1 MEDFTVVAESLLNT
15 GDTAWILMSTALVMI
30 MTLPGL
36 ALFYGGMSKKKNV
49 LNTMFLSLVGYAIA
63 CLIWVIYGYQFTFGA
78 TIGGFIGAPTNFFLS
93 GISIEMLHPDSTI
106 PELLYVVFQATFAA
120 ITVALI
126 SGAVVGRMK
135 AKAWIV
141 FVALWVTL
149 VYVPIAHWVWGGGW
163 LYQLGALD
171 FAGGAVVHLN
181 SGISA
186 LALILVLGPR
196 KDRRLLPHHLGY
208 SVIGAALLWF
218 GWFGFN
224 AGSALGANGLAANA
238 FITTNTATA
247 TAMIVWIL
255 VDIWKTGKPTILG
268 AITGAVAGLV
278 AITPAAGYVDVP
290 ASIVIGA
297 TTVFVSYFA
306 ISYLKPKLGYDDAL
320 DAFGVHGMSGTWGA
334 ILTGVFAAPAINGA
348 TGLLYGNPSQL
359 GIQIISIVAVA
370 VYAFIVTYIIAQV
383 LDKTMGIRVDEQTE
397 IEGLDANEHEELGYR
412 I

>member
-1 MEDFTVVAESLLNT
+1 MVAESLLNT

-36 ALFYGGMSKKKNV
+36 ALFYGGMSKNKNV
-49 LNTMFLSLVGYAIA
+49 LNTMFLSLTGFAIA
-63 CLIWVIYGYQFTFGA
+63 SVIWIAYGYQFTFGS
-78 TIGGFIGAPTNFFLS
+78 TIGGFIGAPTNFLLT
-93 GISIEMLHPDSTI
+93 GISLDMLHVDTTI

-135 AKAWIV
+135 AKAWMV
-141 FVALWVTL
+141 FVALWLTL

-163 LYQLGALD
+163 LFNLGALD

-181 SGISA
+181 SGIAA
-186 LALILVLGPR
+186 LALITVLGPR
-196 KDRRLLPHHLGY
+196 KDRRLLPHNLGY
-208 SVIGAALLWF
+208 AVIGAALLWF

-238 FITTNTATA
+238 FITTNTAA
-247 TAMIVWIL
+247 AMAMIAWIL
-255 VDIWKTGKPTILG
+255 LDIWKTGKPTILG

-278 AITPAAGYVDVP
+278 AITPAAGFVDVP
-290 ASIVIGA
+290 ASLIIGF
-297 TTVFVSYFA
+297 TTVFVSYFG

-320 DAFGVHGMSGTWGA
+320 DAFGVHGLSGTWGA
-334 ILTGVFAAPAINGA
+334 ILTGVFACPAINEA
-348 TGLLYGNPSQL
+348 AGLLYGNPNQL
-359 GIQIISIVAVA
+359 VIQIISIVAVA
-370 VYAFIVTYIIAQV
+370 LYSFIVTYIIAQV

-397 IEGLDANEHEELGYR
+397 IEGLDANEHEEVGYR

>member
-1 MEDFTVVAESLLNT
+1 MVAESLLNT

-36 ALFYGGMSKKKNV
+36 ALFYGGMSKNKNV
-49 LNTMFLSLVGYAIA
+49 LNTMFLSLTCFAIA
-63 CLIWVIYGYQFTFGA
+63 SVIWIAYGYQFTFGS
-78 TIGGFIGAPTNFFLS
+78 TIGGFIGAPTNFLLT
-93 GISIEMLHPDSTI
+93 GISLDMLHVDTTI

-135 AKAWIV
+135 AKAWMV
-141 FVALWVTL
+141 FVALWLTL

-163 LYQLGALD
+163 LFNLGALD

-181 SGISA
+181 SGIAA
-186 LALILVLGPR
+186 LALITVLGPR

-208 SVIGAALLWF
+208 AVIGAALLWF

-238 FITTNTATA
+238 FITTNTAA
-247 TAMIVWIL
+247 AMAMIAWIL
-255 VDIWKTGKPTILG
+255 LDIWKTGKPTILG

-278 AITPAAGYVDVP
+278 AITPAAGFVDVP
-290 ASIVIGA
+290 ASLIIGF
-297 TTVFVSYFA
+297 TTVFVSYFG

-320 DAFGVHGMSGTWGA
+320 DAFGVHGLSGTWGA
-334 ILTGVFAAPAINGA
+334 ILTGVFACPAINEA
-348 TGLLYGNPSQL
+348 AGLLYGNPNQL
-359 GIQIISIVAVA
+359 VIQIISIVAVA
-370 VYAFIVTYIIAQV
+370 LYSFIVTYIIAQV

-397 IEGLDANEHEELGYR
+397 IEGLDANEHEEVGYR

>member
-1 MEDFTVVAESLLNT
+1 MVAESLLNT

-36 ALFYGGMSKKKNV
+36 ALFYGGMSKNKNV
-49 LNTMFLSLVGYAIA
+49 LNTMFLSLTGFAIA
-63 CLIWVIYGYQFTFGA
+63 SVIWIAYGYQFTFGS
-78 TIGGFIGAPTNFFLS
+78 TIGGFIGAPTNFLLT
-93 GISIEMLHPDSTI
+93 GISLDMLHVDTTI

-135 AKAWIV
+135 AKAWMV
-141 FVALWVTL
+141 FVALWLTL
-149 VYVPIAHWVWGGGW
+149 VYVPIAHWVWGGGC
-163 LYQLGALD
+163 LFNLGALD

-181 SGISA
+181 SGIAA
-186 LALILVLGPR
+186 LALITVLGPR

-208 SVIGAALLWF
+208 AVIGAALLWF

-238 FITTNTATA
+238 FITTNTAA
-247 TAMIVWIL
+247 AMAMIAWIL
-255 VDIWKTGKPTILG
+255 LDIWKTGKPTILG

-278 AITPAAGYVDVP
+278 AITPAAGFVDVP
-290 ASIVIGA
+290 ASLIIGF
-297 TTVFVSYFA
+297 TTVFVSYFG

-320 DAFGVHGMSGTWGA
+320 DAFGVHGLSGTWGA
-334 ILTGVFAAPAINGA
+334 ILTGVFACPAINEA
-348 TGLLYGNPSQL
+348 AGLLYGNPNQL
-359 GIQIISIVAVA
+359 VIQIISIVAVA
-370 VYAFIVTYIIAQV
+370 LYSFIVTYIIAQV

-397 IEGLDANEHEELGYR
+397 IEGLDANEHEEVGYR

>member
-1 MEDFTVVAESLLNT
+1 MVAESLLNT

-36 ALFYGGMSKKKNV
+36 ALFYGGMSKNKNV
-49 LNTMFLSLVGYAIA
+49 LNTMFLSLTGFAIA
-63 CLIWVIYGYQFTFGA
+63 SVIWIAYGYQFTFGS

-93 GISIEMLHPDSTI
+93 GISLDMLHVDTTI

-135 AKAWIV
+135 AKAWMA
-141 FVALWVTL
+141 FVALWLTL

-181 SGISA
+181 SGIAA
-186 LALILVLGPR
+186 LALITVLGPR

-247 TAMIVWIL
+247 MAMIAWIL
-255 VDIWKTGKPTILG
+255 LDIWKTGKPTILG

-278 AITPAAGYVDVP
+278 AITPAAGFVDVLG
-290 ASIVIGA
+290 SLVIGF
-297 TTVFVSYFA
+297 TTVFVSYFG

-320 DAFGVHGMSGTWGA
+320 DAFGVHGLSGTWGA
-334 ILTGVFAAPAINGA
+334 ILTGIFACPAINEA
-348 TGLLYGNPSQL
+348 AGLLYGNPNQL
-359 GIQIISIVAVA
+359 VIQIISIVAVA
-370 VYAFIVTYIIAQV
+370 LYSFIVTYIIAQV

-397 IEGLDANEHEELGYR
+397 IEGLDANEHEEVGYR

>member
-1 MEDFTVVAESLLNT
+1 MVAESLLNT

-36 ALFYGGMSKKKNV
+36 ALFYGGMSKNKNV
-49 LNTMFLSLVGYAIA
+49 LNTMFLSLTGFAIA
-63 CLIWVIYGYQFTFGA
+63 SVIWIAYGYQFTFGS
-78 TIGGFIGAPTNFFLS
+78 TIGGFIGAPTNFLLT
-93 GISIEMLHPDSTI
+93 GISLDMLHVDTTI

-135 AKAWIV
+135 AKAWMV
-141 FVALWVTL
+141 FVALWLTL
-149 VYVPIAHWVWGGGW
+149 VYVPIAHWVWGEGW
-163 LYQLGALD
+163 LFNLGALD

-181 SGISA
+181 SGIAA
-186 LALILVLGPR
+186 LALITVLGPR

-208 SVIGAALLWF
+208 AVIGAALLWF

-238 FITTNTATA
+238 FITTNTAA
-247 TAMIVWIL
+247 AMAMIAWIL
-255 VDIWKTGKPTILG
+255 LDIWKTGKPTILG

-278 AITPAAGYVDVP
+278 AITPAAGFVDVP
-290 ASIVIGA
+290 ASLIIGF
-297 TTVFVSYFA
+297 TTVFVSYFG

-320 DAFGVHGMSGTWGA
+320 DAFGVHGLSGTWGA
-334 ILTGVFAAPAINGA
+334 ILTGVFACPAINEA
-348 TGLLYGNPSQL
+348 AGLLYGNPNQL
-359 GIQIISIVAVA
+359 VIQIISIVAVA
-370 VYAFIVTYIIAQV
+370 LYSFIVTYIIAQV

-397 IEGLDANEHEELGYR
+397 IEGLDANEHEEVGYR

>member
-1 MEDFTVVAESLLNT
+1 MVAESLLNT

-36 ALFYGGMSKKKNV
+36 ALFYGGMSKNKNV
-49 LNTMFLSLVGYAIA
+49 LNTMFLSLTGFAIA
-63 CLIWVIYGYQFTFGA
+63 SVIWIAYGYQFTFGS
-78 TIGGFIGAPTNFFLS
+78 TIGGFIGAPTNFLLT
-93 GISIEMLHPDSTI
+93 GISLDMLHVDTTI

-135 AKAWIV
+135 AKAWMV
-141 FVALWVTL
+141 FVALWLTL

-163 LYQLGALD
+163 LFNLGALD

-181 SGISA
+181 SGIAA
-186 LALILVLGPR
+186 LALITVLGPR

-208 SVIGAALLWF
+208 AVIGAALLWF

-238 FITTNTATA
+238 FITTNTAA
-247 TAMIVWIL
+247 AMAMIAWIL
-255 VDIWKTGKPTILG
+255 LDIWKTGKPTILG
-268 AITGAVAGLV
+268 AITRAVAGLV
-278 AITPAAGYVDVP
+278 AITPAAGFVDVP
-290 ASIVIGA
+290 ASLIIGF
-297 TTVFVSYFA
+297 TTVFVSYFG

-320 DAFGVHGMSGTWGA
+320 DAFGVHGLSGTWGA
-334 ILTGVFAAPAINGA
+334 ILTGVFACPAINEA
-348 TGLLYGNPSQL
+348 AGLLYGNPNQL
-359 GIQIISIVAVA
+359 VIQIISIVAVA
-370 VYAFIVTYIIAQV
+370 LYSFIVTYIIAQV

-397 IEGLDANEHEELGYR
+397 IEGLDANEHEEVGYR

>member
-1 MEDFTVVAESLLNT
+1 MVAESLLNT

-36 ALFYGGMSKKKNV
+36 ALFYGGMSKNKNV
-49 LNTMFLSLVGYAIA
+49 LNTMFLSLTGFAIA
-63 CLIWVIYGYQFTFGA
+63 SVIWIAYGYQFTFGS
-78 TIGGFIGAPTNFFLS
+78 TIGGFIGAPTNFLLT
-93 GISIEMLHPDSTI
+93 GISLDMLHVDTTI

-135 AKAWIV
+135 AKAWMV
-141 FVALWVTL
+141 FVALWLTL

-163 LYQLGALD
+163 LFNLGALD

-181 SGISA
+181 SGIAA
-186 LALILVLGPR
+186 LALITVLGPR

-208 SVIGAALLWF
+208 AVIGAALLWF

-238 FITTNTATA
+238 FITTNTAA
-247 TAMIVWIL
+247 AMAMIAWIL
-255 VDIWKTGKPTILG
+255 LDIWKTGKPTILG

-278 AITPAAGYVDVP
+278 AITPAAGFVDVP
-290 ASIVIGA
+290 ASLIIGF
-297 TTVFVSYFA
+297 TTVFVSYFG
-306 ISYLKPKLGYDDAL
+306 ISYLKLKLGYDDAL
-320 DAFGVHGMSGTWGA
+320 DAFGVHGLSGTWGA
-334 ILTGVFAAPAINGA
+334 ILTGVFACPAINEA
-348 TGLLYGNPSQL
+348 AGLLYGNPNQL
-359 GIQIISIVAVA
+359 VIQIISIVAVA
-370 VYAFIVTYIIAQV
+370 LYSFIVTYIIAQV

-397 IEGLDANEHEELGYR
+397 IEGLDANEHEEVGYR

>member
-1 MEDFTVVAESLLNT
+1 MVAESLLNT

-36 ALFYGGMSKKKNV
+36 ALFYGGMSNKKNV
-49 LNTMFLSLVGYAIA
+49 LNTMFLSLTGFAIA
-63 CLIWVIYGYQFTFGA
+63 SVIWIAYGYQFTFGS
-78 TIGGFIGAPTNFFLS
+78 TIGGFIGSPTNFLLT
-93 GISIEMLHPDSTI
+93 GISIDMIHADSTI

-135 AKAWIV
+135 AKAWIAFV
-141 FVALWVTL
+141 FLWVTL
-149 VYVPIAHWVWGGGW
+149 VYVPVAHWVWGGGW
-163 LYQLGALD
+163 LAEMGALD

-181 SGISA
+181 SGIAA
-186 LALILVLGPR
+186 LALITVLGPR

-208 SVIGAALLWF
+208 SVVGAALLWF

-247 TAMIVWIL
+247 MAMIGWIL
-255 VDIWKTGKPTILG
+255 LDIWKTGKPTILG

-278 AITPAAGYVDVP
+278 AITPAAGFVDVP
-290 ASIVIGA
+290 ASLVIGF
-297 TTVFVSYFA
+297 TTVFVSYFG

-320 DAFGVHGMSGTWGA
+320 DAFGVHGLSGTWGA
-334 ILTGVFAAPAINGA
+334 ILTGVFACPAINEA
-348 TGLLYGNPSQL
+348 AGLIYGNPNQVV
-359 GIQIISIVAVA
+359 IQIISIIAVGL
-370 VYAFIVTYIIAQV
+370 YSFILTYIIAQV

>member
-1 MEDFTVVAESLLNT
+1 MVAESLLNT

-36 ALFYGGMSKKKNV
+36 ALFYGGMSKNKNV
-49 LNTMFLSLVGYAIA
+49 LNTMFLSLTGFAIA
-63 CLIWVIYGYQFTFGA
+63 SVIWIAYGYQFTFGS
-78 TIGGFIGAPTNFFLS
+78 TIGGFIGAPTNFLLT
-93 GISIEMLHPDSTI
+93 GISLDMLHVDTTI

-135 AKAWIV
+135 AKAWMV
-141 FVALWVTL
+141 FVALWLTL
-149 VYVPIAHWVWGGGW
+149 IYVPIAHWVWGGGW
-163 LYQLGALD
+163 LFNLGALD

-181 SGISA
+181 SGIAA
-186 LALILVLGPR
+186 LALITVLGPR

-208 SVIGAALLWF
+208 AVIGAALLWF

-238 FITTNTATA
+238 FITTNTAA
-247 TAMIVWIL
+247 AMAMIAWIL
-255 VDIWKTGKPTILG
+255 LDIWKTGKPTILG

-278 AITPAAGYVDVP
+278 AITPAAGFVDVP
-290 ASIVIGA
+290 ASLIIGF
-297 TTVFVSYFA
+297 TTVFVSYFG

-320 DAFGVHGMSGTWGA
+320 DAFGVHGLSGTWGA
-334 ILTGVFAAPAINGA
+334 ILTGVFACPAINEA
-348 TGLLYGNPSQL
+348 AGLLYGNPNQL
-359 GIQIISIVAVA
+359 VIQIISIVAVA
-370 VYAFIVTYIIAQV
+370 LYSFIVTYIIAQV

-397 IEGLDANEHEELGYR
+397 IEGLDANEHEEVGYR

>member
-1 MEDFTVVAESLLNT
+1 MVAESLLNT

-30 MTLPGL
+30 MTLLGL
-36 ALFYGGMSKKKNV
+36 ALFYGGMSKNKNV
-49 LNTMFLSLVGYAIA
+49 LNTMFLSLTGFAIA
-63 CLIWVIYGYQFTFGA
+63 SVIWIAYGYQFTFGS
-78 TIGGFIGAPTNFFLS
+78 TIGGFIGAPTNFLLT
-93 GISIEMLHPDSTI
+93 GISLDMLHVDTTI

-135 AKAWIV
+135 AKAWMV
-141 FVALWVTL
+141 FVALWLTL

-163 LYQLGALD
+163 LFNLGALD

-181 SGISA
+181 SGIAA
-186 LALILVLGPR
+186 LALITVLGPR

-208 SVIGAALLWF
+208 AVIGAALLWF

-238 FITTNTATA
+238 FITTNTAA
-247 TAMIVWIL
+247 AMAMIAWIL
-255 VDIWKTGKPTILG
+255 LDIWKTGKPTILG

-278 AITPAAGYVDVP
+278 AITPAAGFVDVP
-290 ASIVIGA
+290 ASLIIGF
-297 TTVFVSYFA
+297 TTVFVSYFG

-320 DAFGVHGMSGTWGA
+320 DAFGVHGLSGTWGA
-334 ILTGVFAAPAINGA
+334 ILTGVFACPAINEA
-348 TGLLYGNPSQL
+348 AGLLYGNPNQL
-359 GIQIISIVAVA
+359 VIQIISIVAVA
-370 VYAFIVTYIIAQV
+370 LYSFIVTYIIAQV

-397 IEGLDANEHEELGYR
+397 IEGLDANEHEEVGYR

>member
-1 MEDFTVVAESLLNT
+1 MVAESLLNT

-36 ALFYGGMSKKKNV
+36 ALFYGGMSKNKNV
-49 LNTMFLSLVGYAIA
+49 LNTMFLSLTGFAIA
-63 CLIWVIYGYQFTFGA
+63 SVIWIAYGYQFTFGS
-78 TIGGFIGAPTNFFLS
+78 TIGGFIGAPTNFLLT
-93 GISIEMLHPDSTI
+93 GISLNMLHVDTTI

-135 AKAWIV
+135 AKAWMV
-141 FVALWVTL
+141 FVALWLTL

-163 LYQLGALD
+163 LFNLGALD

-181 SGISA
+181 SGIAA
-186 LALILVLGPR
+186 LALITVLGPR

-208 SVIGAALLWF
+208 AVIGAALLWF

-238 FITTNTATA
+238 FITTNTAA
-247 TAMIVWIL
+247 AMAMIAWIL
-255 VDIWKTGKPTILG
+255 LDIWKTGKPTILG

-278 AITPAAGYVDVP
+278 AITPAAGFVDVP
-290 ASIVIGA
+290 ASLIIGF
-297 TTVFVSYFA
+297 TTVFVSYFG

-320 DAFGVHGMSGTWGA
+320 DAFGVHGLSGTWGA
-334 ILTGVFAAPAINGA
+334 ILTGVFACPAINEA
-348 TGLLYGNPSQL
+348 AGLLYGNPNQL
-359 GIQIISIVAVA
+359 VIQIISIVAVA
-370 VYAFIVTYIIAQV
+370 LYSFIVTYIIAQV

-397 IEGLDANEHEELGYR
+397 IEGLDANEHEEVGYR

>member
-1 MEDFTVVAESLLNT
+1 MVAESLLNT

-36 ALFYGGMSKKKNV
+36 ALFYGGMSKNKNV
-49 LNTMFLSLVGYAIA
+49 LNTMFLSLTGFAIA
-63 CLIWVIYGYQFTFGA
+63 SVIWIAYGYQFTFGS

-93 GISIEMLHPDSTI
+93 GISLDMLHVDTTI

-135 AKAWIV
+135 AKAWMA
-141 FVALWVTL
+141 FVALWLTL

-181 SGISA
+181 SGIAA
-186 LALILVLGPR
+186 LALITVLGPR

-247 TAMIVWIL
+247 MAMIAWIL
-255 VDIWKTGKPTILG
+255 LDIWKTGKPTILG

-278 AITPAAGYVDVP
+278 AITPAAGFVDVP
-290 ASIVIGA
+290 GSLVIGF
-297 TTVFVSYFA
+297 TTVFVSYFG

-320 DAFGVHGMSGTWGA
+320 DAFGVHGLSGTWGA
-334 ILTGVFAAPAINGA
+334 ILTGIFACPAINEA
-348 TGLLYGNPSQL
+348 AGLLYGNPNQL
-359 GIQIISIVAVA
+359 VIQIISIVAVA
-370 VYAFIVTYIIAQV
+370 LYSFIVTYIIAQV

-397 IEGLDANEHEELGYR
+397 IEGLDANEHEEVGYR

>member
-1 MEDFTVVAESLLNT
+1 MVAESLLNT

-36 ALFYGGMSKKKNV
+36 ALFYGGMSKNKNV
-49 LNTMFLSLVGYAIA
+49 LNTMFLSLTGFAIA
-63 CLIWVIYGYQFTFGA
+63 SVIWIAYGYQFTFGS
-78 TIGGFIGAPTNFFLS
+78 TIGGFIGAPTNFLLT
-93 GISIEMLHPDSTI
+93 GISLDMLHVDTTI

-135 AKAWIV
+135 AKAWMV
-141 FVALWVTL
+141 FVALWLTL

-163 LYQLGALD
+163 LFNLGALD

-181 SGISA
+181 SGIAA
-186 LALILVLGPR
+186 LALITVLGPR

-208 SVIGAALLWF
+208 AVIGAALLWF

-238 FITTNTATA
+238 FITTNTAA
-247 TAMIVWIL
+247 AMAMIAWIL
-255 VDIWKTGKPTILG
+255 LDIWKTGKPTILG

-278 AITPAAGYVDVP
+278 AITPAAGFVDVP
-290 ASIVIGA
+290 ASLIIGF
-297 TTVFVSYFA
+297 TTVFVSYFC

-320 DAFGVHGMSGTWGA
+320 DAFGVHGLSGTWGA
-334 ILTGVFAAPAINGA
+334 ILTGVFACPAINEA
-348 TGLLYGNPSQL
+348 AGLLYGNPNQL
-359 GIQIISIVAVA
+359 VIQIISIVAVA
-370 VYAFIVTYIIAQV
+370 LYSFIVTYIIAQV

-397 IEGLDANEHEELGYR
+397 IEGLDANEHEEVGYR

>member
-1 MEDFTVVAESLLNT
+1 MVAESLLNT

-36 ALFYGGMSKKKNV
+36 ALFYGGMSKNKNV
-49 LNTMFLSLVGYAIA
+49 LNTMFLSLTGFAIA
-63 CLIWVIYGYQFTFGA
+63 SVIWIAYGYQFTFGS
-78 TIGGFIGAPTNFFLS
+78 TIGGFIGAPTNFLLT
-93 GISIEMLHPDSTI
+93 GISLDMLHVDTTI

-135 AKAWIV
+135 AKAWMV
-141 FVALWVTL
+141 FVALWLTL

-163 LYQLGALD
+163 LFNLGALD

-181 SGISA
+181 SGIAA
-186 LALILVLGPR
+186 LALITVLGPR

-208 SVIGAALLWF
+208 AVIGAALLWF

-224 AGSALGANGLAANA
+224 AGSALEANGLAANA
-238 FITTNTATA
+238 FITTNTAA
-247 TAMIVWIL
+247 AMAMIAWIL
-255 VDIWKTGKPTILG
+255 LDIWKTGKPTILG

-278 AITPAAGYVDVP
+278 AITPAAGFVDVP
-290 ASIVIGA
+290 ASLIIGF
-297 TTVFVSYFA
+297 TTVFVSYFG

-320 DAFGVHGMSGTWGA
+320 DAFGVHGLSGTWGA
-334 ILTGVFAAPAINGA
+334 ILTGVFACPAINEA
-348 TGLLYGNPSQL
+348 AGLLYGNPNQL
-359 GIQIISIVAVA
+359 VIQIISIVAVA
-370 VYAFIVTYIIAQV
+370 LYSFIVTYIIAQV

-397 IEGLDANEHEELGYR
+397 IEGLDANEHEEVGYR

>member
-1 MEDFTVVAESLLNT
+1 MVAESLLNT
-15 GDTAWILMSTALVMI
+15 GDTAWILMSTALIMI

-36 ALFYGGMSKKKNV
+36 ALFYGGMSKNKNV
-49 LNTMFLSLVGYAIA
+49 LNTMFLSLTGFAIA
-63 CLIWVIYGYQFTFGA
+63 SVIWIAYGYQFTFGS
-78 TIGGFIGAPTNFFLS
+78 TIGGFIGAPTNFLLT
-93 GISIEMLHPDSTI
+93 GISLDMLHVDTTI

-135 AKAWIV
+135 AKAWMV
-141 FVALWVTL
+141 FVALWLTL

-163 LYQLGALD
+163 LFNLGALD

-181 SGISA
+181 SGIAA
-186 LALILVLGPR
+186 LALITVLGPR

-208 SVIGAALLWF
+208 AVIGAALLWF

-238 FITTNTATA
+238 FITTNTAA
-247 TAMIVWIL
+247 AMAMIAWIL
-255 VDIWKTGKPTILG
+255 LDIWKTGKPTILG

-278 AITPAAGYVDVP
+278 AITPAAGFVDVP
-290 ASIVIGA
+290 ASLIIGF
-297 TTVFVSYFA
+297 TTVFVSYFG

-320 DAFGVHGMSGTWGA
+320 DAFGVHGLSGTWGA
-334 ILTGVFAAPAINGA
+334 ILTGVFACPAINEA
-348 TGLLYGNPSQL
+348 AGLLYGNPNQL
-359 GIQIISIVAVA
+359 VIQIISIVAVA
-370 VYAFIVTYIIAQV
+370 LYSFIVTYIIAQV

-397 IEGLDANEHEELGYR
+397 IEGLDANEHEEVGYR

>member
-1 MEDFTVVAESLLNT
+1 
-15 GDTAWILMSTALVMI
+15 
-30 MTLPGL
+30 
-36 ALFYGGMSKKKNV
+36 
-49 LNTMFLSLVGYAIA
+49 MFLSLTGFAIA
-63 CLIWVIYGYQFTFGA
+63 SVIWIAYGYQFTFGS
-78 TIGGFIGAPTNFFLS
+78 TIGGFIGAPTNFLLT
-93 GISIEMLHPDSTI
+93 GISLDMLHVDTTI

-135 AKAWIV
+135 AKAWMV
-141 FVALWVTL
+141 FVALWLTL

-163 LYQLGALD
+163 LFNLGALD

-181 SGISA
+181 SGIAA
-186 LALILVLGPR
+186 LALITVLGPR

-208 SVIGAALLWF
+208 AVIGAALLWF

-238 FITTNTATA
+238 FITTNTAA
-247 TAMIVWIL
+247 AMAMIAWIL
-255 VDIWKTGKPTILG
+255 LDIWKTGKPTILG

-278 AITPAAGYVDVP
+278 AITPAAGFVDVP
-290 ASIVIGA
+290 ASLIIGF
-297 TTVFVSYFA
+297 TTVFVSYFG

-320 DAFGVHGMSGTWGA
+320 DAFGVHGLSGTWGA
-334 ILTGVFAAPAINGA
+334 ILTGVFACPAINEA
-348 TGLLYGNPSQL
+348 AGLLYGNPNQL
-359 GIQIISIVAVA
+359 VIQIISIVAVA
-370 VYAFIVTYIIAQV
+370 LYSFIVTYIIAQV

-397 IEGLDANEHEELGYR
+397 IEGLDANEHEEVGYR

>member
-1 MEDFTVVAESLLNT
+1 MVAESLLNT

-36 ALFYGGMSKKKNV
+36 ALFYGGMSKNKNV
-49 LNTMFLSLVGYAIA
+49 LNTMFLSLTGFAIA
-63 CLIWVIYGYQFTFGA
+63 SVIWIAYGYQFTFGS
-78 TIGGFIGAPTNFFLS
+78 TIGGFIGAPTNFLLT
-93 GISIEMLHPDSTI
+93 GISLDMLHVDTTI
-106 PELLYVVFQATFAA
+106 PELLYVVFLATFAA

-135 AKAWIV
+135 AKAWMV
-141 FVALWVTL
+141 FVALWLTL

-163 LYQLGALD
+163 LFNLGALD

-181 SGISA
+181 SGIAA
-186 LALILVLGPR
+186 LALITVLGPR
-196 KDRRLLPHHLGY
+196 KDRRLLRHHLGY
-208 SVIGAALLWF
+208 AVIGAALLWF

-238 FITTNTATA
+238 FITTNTAA
-247 TAMIVWIL
+247 AMAMIAWIL
-255 VDIWKTGKPTILG
+255 LDIWKTGKPTILG

-278 AITPAAGYVDVP
+278 AITPAAGFVDVP
-290 ASIVIGA
+290 ASLIIGF
-297 TTVFVSYFA
+297 TTVFVSYFG

-320 DAFGVHGMSGTWGA
+320 DAFGVHGLSGTWGA
-334 ILTGVFAAPAINGA
+334 ILTGVFACPAINEA
-348 TGLLYGNPSQL
+348 AGLLYGNPNQL
-359 GIQIISIVAVA
+359 VIQIISIVAVA
-370 VYAFIVTYIIAQV
+370 LYSFIVTYIIAQV

-397 IEGLDANEHEELGYR
+397 IEGLDANEHEEVGYR

>member
-1 MEDFTVVAESLLNT
+1 MVAESLLNT

-36 ALFYGGMSKKKNV
+36 ALFYGGMSKNKNV
-49 LNTMFLSLVGYAIA
+49 LNTMFLSLTGFAIA
-63 CLIWVIYGYQFTFGA
+63 SVIWIAYGYQFTFGS
-78 TIGGFIGAPTNFFLS
+78 TIGGFIGAPTNFLLT
-93 GISIEMLHPDSTI
+93 GISLDMLHVDTTI

-135 AKAWIV
+135 AKAWMV
-141 FVALWVTL
+141 FVALWLTL

-163 LYQLGALD
+163 LFNLGALD

-181 SGISA
+181 SGIAA
-186 LALILVLGPR
+186 LALITVLGPR

-208 SVIGAALLWF
+208 AVIGAALLWF

-238 FITTNTATA
+238 FITTNTAA
-247 TAMIVWIL
+247 AMAMIAWIL
-255 VDIWKTGKPTILG
+255 LDIWKTGKPTILG

-278 AITPAAGYVDVP
+278 AITPAAGFVDVP
-290 ASIVIGA
+290 ASLIIGF
-297 TTVFVSYFA
+297 TTVFVSYFG

-320 DAFGVHGMSGTWGA
+320 DAFGVHGLSGTWGA
-334 ILTGVFAAPAINGA
+334 ILTGVFACPAINEA
-348 TGLLYGNPSQL
+348 AGLLYGNPNQL
-359 GIQIISIVAVA
+359 VIQIISIVAVA
-370 VYAFIVTYIIAQV
+370 LYSFIVTYIIAQV

-397 IEGLDANEHEELGYR
+397 IEGLDANEHEEVGYR

>member
-1 MEDFTVVAESLLNT
+1 MVVAESLLNT

-36 ALFYGGMSKKKNV
+36 ALFYGGMSKNKNV
-49 LNTMFLSLVGYAIA
+49 LNTMFLSLTGFAIA
-63 CLIWVIYGYQFTFGA
+63 SVIWIAYGYQFTFGS
-78 TIGGFIGAPTNFFLS
+78 TIGGFIGAPTNFLLT
-93 GISIEMLHPDSTI
+93 GISLDMLHVDTTI

-135 AKAWIV
+135 AKAWMV
-141 FVALWVTL
+141 FVALWLTL

-163 LYQLGALD
+163 LFNLGALD

-181 SGISA
+181 SGIAA
-186 LALILVLGPR
+186 LALITVLGPR

-208 SVIGAALLWF
+208 AVIGAALLWF

-238 FITTNTATA
+238 FITTNTAA
-247 TAMIVWIL
+247 AMAMIAWIL
-255 VDIWKTGKPTILG
+255 LDIWKTGKPTILG

-278 AITPAAGYVDVP
+278 AITPAAGFVDVP
-290 ASIVIGA
+290 ASLIIGF
-297 TTVFVSYFA
+297 TTVFVSYFG

-320 DAFGVHGMSGTWGA
+320 DAFGVHGLSGTWGA
-334 ILTGVFAAPAINGA
+334 ILTGVFACPAINEA
-348 TGLLYGNPSQL
+348 AGLLYGNPNQL
-359 GIQIISIVAVA
+359 VIQIISIVAVA
-370 VYAFIVTYIIAQV
+370 LYSFIVTYIIAQV

-397 IEGLDANEHEELGYR
+397 IEGLDANEHEEVGYR